1 MNTPTFY
8 RNSLLA
14 LALATALIPSRPAFA
29 EPTSIEERINSLL
42 SQMTVAEKLGQL
54 QQVERG
60 PSGGLKDTDLQ
71 MLRKGLI
78 GSSLSMIGAN
88 FTNAAQRVAV
98 EESRLK
104 IPLLVGYDTIHGYK
118 TIFPIPL
125 AESCSW
131 NPKLLEQAS
140 EVAGLE
146 SYAAGI
152 RWVFA
157 PMVDIARDPRWG
169 RIAEGGG
176 EDTYLVSRL
185 AEARVRGFQGDDYSK
200 TGRVAA
206 CAKHYVGYAMA
217 EGGRDY
223 NSVDVSERALR
234 ETYLPPFKACVDSGV
249 ASIMTSFN
257 DVSGVPATANPLTLK
272 QILRKEWGF
281 DGLVVSDYT
290 AVEELIKHGT
300 AANGSEAAATALKA
314 GCDMEMVSKNYN
326 QYGADLLKQ
335 GKLDPADLDQAVKNV
350 LRLKFRLG
358 LFEHPYTDESLA
370 AKVTLTPASRQ
381 LARQVAR
388 ESMVLLKNNQVLPFK
403 SDVSSI
409 ALIGPLGN
417 APVDQMGTWKGEGD
431 PKDVVTVLAGLQ
443 AAFPKAKLSQVK
455 GTSVDGKGTDQF
467 ELAKKAAAGSDCVIL
482 VVGETADMSG
492 EASSRSVI
500 DLPGRQLDLIKAV
513 HSTGKPYV
521 VVLMNGRPLV
531 APWVYKNCPAVIEAW
546 HPGTEGGPA
555 LVDLLWGTESPSGRL
570 TLSIPQ
576 NQGQIPVYYN
586 HKNGG
591 RPFVAGEKYT
601 SHYSDVSNAPQYG
614 FGYGLSYSKFE
625 LANLQLRPQAPISGN
640 SYLASVEIS
649 NRGRVKAKEVVQL
662 FIRDLVGST
671 ARPVAE
677 LRGFEKVELAPG
689 ETKTVN
695 FRLGAAELGLLNQ
708 NLKFEVEPGDF
719 EVWASIGSSRQ
730 EVRGR
735 IRI

>member
-1 MNTPTFY
+1 MNTPRFFCTT
-8 RNSLLA
+8 LLA
-14 LALATALIPSRPAFA
+14 VALATALIPSRPAFA
-29 EPTSIEERINSLL
+29 EQPSVEDRINSLL
-42 SQMTVAEKLGQL
+42 SQMTLAEKFGQL

-60 PSGGLKDTDLQ
+60 PSGGLKDADVQ
-71 MLRKGLI
+71 QLRQGLI
-78 GSSLSMIGAN
+78 GSSLSMIGAKH
-88 FTNAAQRVAV
+88 TNAAQKVAV

-131 NPKLLEQAS
+131 NPKLLEQAA
-140 EVAGLE
+140 EVAGRE
-146 SYAAGI
+146 SYAVGI

-169 RIAEGGG
+169 RISEGGG

-185 AEARVRGFQGDDYSK
+185 AEARVRGFQGDDYSQ

-300 AANGSEAAATALKA
+300 AANGSEAAASALKA

-326 QYGADLLKQ
+326 QYGAELIKQ
-335 GKLDPADLDQAVKNV
+335 GKLDLADLDQAVKNV

-358 LFEHPYTDESLA
+358 LFEHPYTDESLES
-370 AKVTLTPASRQ
+370 KVTLTPASRQ
-381 LARQVAR
+381 LARQLAR

-403 SDVSSI
+403 AEVNSI
-409 ALIGPLGN
+409 ALIGPLAN

-431 PKDVVTVLAGLQ
+431 PKDVVTVLAGIQ

-455 GTSVDGKGTDQF
+455 GTSVNGKGTDQI
-467 ELAKKAAAGSDCVIL
+467 EQAKQAAASSDCVVV

-492 EASSRSVI
+492 EASSRSII

-513 HSTGKPYV
+513 HATGKPYV
-521 VVLMNGRPLV
+521 VVLMSGRPIC
-531 APWVYKNCPAVIEAW
+531 APWVYKNSPAILQAW

-555 LVDLLWGTESPSGRL
+555 LVDLLWGKESPSGRL
-570 TLSIPQ
+570 TVSIPQ

-591 RPFVAGEKYT
+591 RPFLQGEKYT
-601 SHYSDVSNAPQYG
+601 SHYSDVSNDPQYG

-625 LANLQLRPQAPISGN
+625 LANLQIRPQAPTTGN
-640 SYLASVEIS
+640 NFLVSAEIS
-649 NRGRVKAKEVVQL
+649 NRGSVKAKEVVQL
-662 FIRDLVGST
+662 YIRDLVGST
-671 ARPVAE
+671 SRPVAE

-695 FRLGAAELGLLNQ
+695 FRLGAPELGLLNRD
-708 NLKFEVEPGDF
+708 LKFQVEPGDF
-719 EVWASIGSSRQ
+719 EVWASIGSSKQ
-730 EVRGR
+730 QVKGR
-735 IRI
+735 ITI